1 MPIHFGWSV
10 RVRCGS
16 SFAIGD
22 STCPRALLFSKSVL
36 SLDLVLLSLP
46 LLLNFEFK
54 AAAKDW
60 MLVLTSCKGNG
71 WVAMSPQPVV
81 HVITLCRQ
89 EMQNALHSVLLGKDL
104 VVLLVLLCSLAICV
118 G

>member
-1 MPIHFGWSV
+1 MAIHFGWGV

-22 STCPRALLFSKSVL
+22 STCPCALLFSKSVL

-46 LLLNFEFK
+46 LLLYFKFK
-54 AAAKDW
+54 ATAEDW
-60 MLVLTSCKGNG
+60 MLVLTSCKGDG

-104 VVLLVLLCSLAICV
+104 VVLLMLLCSLTICV